1 MSRMG
6 VVLAVGFICTASRAL
21 AAGPCFADDPE
32 AFGGDVV
39 GDGHCVQF
47 VQAATGAPSTSA
59 WRPGARVRGN
69 PGVVPGTAIA
79 TFGTNGEYRSGTGNR
94 AAIHISQDD
103 TGIWVHDQWRGQPV
117 HQRLI
122 RFAGGHGSHEG
133 GKSNDG
139 DLLPRDQV
147 TQP

>member
-47 VQAATGAPSTSA
+47 VQAATGRQGSR
-59 WRPGARVRGN
+59 RPGCR
-69 PGVVPGTAIA
+69 P
-79 TFGTNGEYRSGTGNR
+79 
-94 AAIHISQDD
+94 
-103 TGIWVHDQWRGQPV
+103 
-117 HQRLI
+117 
-122 RFAGGHGSHEG
+122 GHGHRY
-133 GKSNDG
+133 
-139 DLLPRDQV
+139 LRDKR
-147 TQP
+147 